1 MTTFAMV
8 FGMLPLALGLGRA
21 SEQRAP
27 LATAVIGGLL
37 LSTLLTLVVIPV
49 VYTLFDDLMAW
60 LARRVSRGATAHTAN
75 VERVLEQARGADVGG
90 D

>member
-1 MTTFAMV
+1 
-8 FGMLPLALGLGRA
+8 MLPLALGLGRA

-27 LATAVIGGLL
+27 LATAVIGGLI

-49 VYTLFDDLMAW
+49 VYTIFDDIAAW
-60 LARRVSRGATAHTAN
+60 LGRRVARGASSHTAT
-75 VERVLEQARGADVGG
+75 VDRVLERARAADAEG